1 MKIELWMLGKT
12 QKGYLETGIQTFDK
26 RLKRYL
32 KIEQVVIPDIK
43 GAKSLTAEQIK
54 EKEADDILSRLKPED
69 YLILLDEKGAQFTSV
84 DFAEWLNKKLQTP
97 NKRLIFLV
105 GGAYGVSESVKR
117 SAQFHLAF
125 SKMTFSHQM
134 IRLFVMEQLY
144 RAVSILHHL
153 PYHNE

>member
-12 QKGYLETGIQTFDK
+12 QKGYLEEGIQSFDK

-32 KIEQVVIPDIK
+32 KVDQVIIPDIK
-43 GAKSLTAEQIK
+43 GAKSLTSDQIK
-54 EKEADDILSRLKPED
+54 EKEADEILTKLKTED
-69 YLILLDEKGAQFTSV
+69 YLILLDEKGDQFTSV
-84 DFAEWLNKKLQTP
+84 DFAEWLNKKLQLP
-97 NKRLIFLV
+97 NKRLIFLI
-105 GGAYGVSESVKR
+105 GGAYGVSDRVR
-117 SAQFHLAF
+117 SNAQFQLAF

-134 IRLFVMEQLY
+134 IRLFVIEQIY